1 MHYHDM
7 VSIFKGAT
15 VECDLEDLDEKIFEV
30 MDNYDEFAKRTD
42 EYRTAILN
50 VDETIC
56 DIVDN
61 ALKD

>member
-1 MHYHDM
+1 M

>member
-1 MHYHDM
+1 M
-7 VSIFKGAT
+7 VSIFEGAT

-50 VDETIC
+50 VDDNIC
-56 DIVDN
+56 AIVDGY
-61 ALKD
+61 LK

>member
-1 MHYHDM
+1 M

-42 EYRTAILN
+42 EYRSSLIASF
-50 VDETIC
+50 
-56 DIVDN
+56 
-61 ALKD
+61 ARS